1 MTLPGYHLR
10 PSETILRL
18 RAEFPDFLICEL
30 SGEPGKPCFTATST
44 RSNANGQPE
53 LVVTANPEELRRAL
67 TVLTTKEAQSEKD
80 GGRE

>member
-1 MTLPGYHLR
+1 MDGYYLR

-30 SGEPGKPCFTATST
+30 TGELGKPCFTATST
-44 RSNANGQPE
+44 RAGANGQPE

-67 TVLTTKEAQSEKD
+67 AILDTGGLQARQDGEAE
-80 GGRE
+80 